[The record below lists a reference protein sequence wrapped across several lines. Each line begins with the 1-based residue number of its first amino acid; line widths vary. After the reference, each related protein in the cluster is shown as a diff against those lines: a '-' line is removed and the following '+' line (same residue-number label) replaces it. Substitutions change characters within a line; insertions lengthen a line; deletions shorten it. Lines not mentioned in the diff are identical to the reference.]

1 MSCKDGSRNG
11 IGIGMDNGKYVR
23 YTPEQVEA
31 LERLYHD
38 CPKPSSIRRLQLIRE
53 CPTLSHIDPK
63 QIKVWFQNRRCR
75 EKQRKESSR
84 LQAVNRKLTAMNKL
98 LMEEIDRLQKQVSQL
113 VYENGYFRQHTT
125 QNTKQQAIKDTS
137 CESAVRSGQQHN
149 LTTQHP
155 PRDAS
160 PAGLLS
166 IAEETLEEFLS
177 KATGTA
183 VEWVQMPG
191 MKPGPD
197 SIGIVAISH
206 GCNGVAAR
214 ACGLVGLEPTRVAE
228 ILKDRPLWFRDCRAV
243 DVLNVL
249 PTANGGTIELLYM
262 QLYAPTT
269 LAPARDFWLLRYTS
283 VLEDSS
289 LVICERSLKNTQ
301 NGPSMPPVQHFVRA
315 EMLPSGYLIR
325 PCEGGG
331 SIIHIVDHMN
341 LEPWSVPEV
350 LRPLYESSK
359 VLSQKT
365 TMAALR
371 HLRQI
376 SHEVSPSNVSG
387 WGRRPS
393 ALRALS
399 QRLSRGFNEALNGF
413 TDEGWTTIGNDGV
426 DDVTILVNS
435 SPDKLMGLNLS
446 FANGFPSVSNAVLCA
461 KASML
466 LQNVHPAILLRFLRE
481 HRSEWAD
488 NNMDAYTAAAIKVGP
503 CSFSG
508 SRVGNYGGQVILPL
522 AHTIE
527 HEEFLEVI
535 KLEGV
540 AHSPDDTIMPRE
552 MFLLQLCSGMDEN
565 AVGTCAELIS
575 APIDASFADD
585 APLLPSGFRII
596 PLESG
601 KEASSPNRTL
611 DLASS
616 LDVGPSGNRA
626 SDECAGNSSYMRSV
640 MTIAFEFAFESHM
653 QEHVAAMA
661 RQYVRS
667 IISSVQRV
675 GLALSPSHLSSHAGL
690 RSPLGTPE
698 AQTLAHWICNSYRC
712 YLGVELLKS
721 NNEGNESLLK
731 SLWHH
736 SDAILC
742 CTLKALP
749 VFTFSNQAGLD
760 MLETTLVALQDI
772 PLEKIFDDHERKI
785 LFSEFPQIIQQGFAC
800 LQGGICLSS
809 MGRPVSYERV
819 VAWKVLNEEE
829 NAHCICFICR
839 EKQRKESSR
848 LQAVNRKLTAMNKL
862 LMEENDR
869 LQKQV
874 SQLVYENGYFR
885 QHTQITTQATKDTN
899 CESVVTSG
907 QHNLTTQHPPRDAS
921 PAGLLS
927 IAEETLAEF
936 LSKAT
941 GTAVEWVQMP
951 GMKPGPDSIGIV
963 AISHGCT
970 GVAARA
976 CGLVGLEPTRVAE
989 ILKDRPLW
997 FRDCRAV
1004 DVLNVLPTANGGT
1017 IELLYM
1023 QLYAPTTLAPARDFW
1038 LLRYTS
1044 VLEDGSLVICER
1056 SLKNTQNGPSMP
1068 PVQHFVRAEML
1079 PSGYL
1084 IRPCE
1089 GGGSIIHIVDHMD
1102 LEPWSVPEVLR
1113 PLYESSTV
1121 LAQKTTMAA
1130 LRHLRQI
1137 SHEVS
1142 QSNVTGWGRRP
1153 AALRAL
1159 SQRLSRGFN
1168 EALNGFTD
1176 EGWTTISNDGVD
1188 DVTILVNSSP
1198 DKLMGLN
1205 LSFAN
1210 GFPSVSNAVLCAKAS
1225 MLLQNVPPAILLRFL
1240 REHRSE
1246 WADNNMDAYTAA
1258 AIKVGPCSLSGS
1270 CVGNFGGQVILPL
1283 AHTIEHEE
1291 FLEVI
1296 KLEGI
1301 AHSPE
1306 DTIMPREM
1314 FLLQLCS
1321 GMDENAVG
1329 TCAELISA
1337 PIDASFA
1344 DDAPLLPSG
1353 FRIIP
1358 LESGKEAS
1366 SPNRTLDLASSL
1378 DVGPSGNRASNGSA
1392 GNSSCMRSVMTIAFE
1407 FAFESHMQEHVT
1419 SMARQ
1424 YVRSIIS
1431 SVQRVALALSPS
1443 HLSSHAGLRSPL
1455 GTPEAQTLAHWICN
1469 SYRCYLGV
1477 ELLKSNNEGNESL
1490 LKSLWHHSD
1499 AILCCTLKALPVF
1512 TFSNQAGLDMLETTL
1527 VALQD
1532 ITLEKIFD
1540 DHGRKILFSE
1550 FPQIIQQGFA
1560 CLQGGICLSSMG
1572 RPVSY
1577 ERVVAWKV
1585 LNEEEN
1591 AHCICFMFV
1600 NWSFV

>member
-1 MSCKDGSRNG
+1 MAMSCKDGKQG
-11 IGIGMDNGKYVR
+11 LDNGKYVR

-38 CPKPSSIRRLQLIRE
+38 CPKPSSIRRQQLIRE
-53 CPTLSHIDPK
+53 CPILSNIEPK

-75 EKQRKESSR
+75 EKQRKE
-84 LQAVNRKLTAMNKL
+84 A
-98 LMEEIDRLQKQVSQL
+98 
-113 VYENGYFRQHTT
+113 
-125 QNTKQQAIKDTS
+125 
-137 CESAVRSGQQHN
+137 
-149 LTTQHP
+149 
-155 PRDAS
+155 
-160 PAGLLS
+160 
-166 IAEETLEEFLS
+166 
-177 KATGTA
+177 
-183 VEWVQMPG
+183 
-191 MKPGPD
+191 
-197 SIGIVAISH
+197 
-206 GCNGVAAR
+206 
-214 ACGLVGLEPTRVAE
+214 
-228 ILKDRPLWFRDCRAV
+228 
-243 DVLNVL
+243 
-249 PTANGGTIELLYM
+249 
-262 QLYAPTT
+262 
-269 LAPARDFWLLRYTS
+269 
-283 VLEDSS
+283 
-289 LVICERSLKNTQ
+289 
-301 NGPSMPPVQHFVRA
+301 
-315 EMLPSGYLIR
+315 
-325 PCEGGG
+325 
-331 SIIHIVDHMN
+331 
-341 LEPWSVPEV
+341 
-350 LRPLYESSK
+350 
-359 VLSQKT
+359 
-365 TMAALR
+365 
-371 HLRQI
+371 
-376 SHEVSPSNVSG
+376 
-387 WGRRPS
+387 
-393 ALRALS
+393 
-399 QRLSRGFNEALNGF
+399 
-413 TDEGWTTIGNDGV
+413 
-426 DDVTILVNS
+426 
-435 SPDKLMGLNLS
+435 
-446 FANGFPSVSNAVLCA
+446 
-461 KASML
+461 
-466 LQNVHPAILLRFLRE
+466 
-481 HRSEWAD
+481 
-488 NNMDAYTAAAIKVGP
+488 
-503 CSFSG
+503 
-508 SRVGNYGGQVILPL
+508 
-522 AHTIE
+522 
-527 HEEFLEVI
+527 
-535 KLEGV
+535 
-540 AHSPDDTIMPRE
+540 
-552 MFLLQLCSGMDEN
+552 
-565 AVGTCAELIS
+565 
-575 APIDASFADD
+575 
-585 APLLPSGFRII
+585 
-596 PLESG
+596 
-601 KEASSPNRTL
+601 
-611 DLASS
+611 
-616 LDVGPSGNRA
+616 
-626 SDECAGNSSYMRSV
+626 
-640 MTIAFEFAFESHM
+640 
-653 QEHVAAMA
+653 
-661 RQYVRS
+661 
-667 IISSVQRV
+667 
-675 GLALSPSHLSSHAGL
+675 
-690 RSPLGTPE
+690 
-698 AQTLAHWICNSYRC
+698 
-712 YLGVELLKS
+712 
-721 NNEGNESLLK
+721 
-731 SLWHH
+731 
-736 SDAILC
+736 
-742 CTLKALP
+742 
-749 VFTFSNQAGLD
+749 
-760 MLETTLVALQDI
+760 
-772 PLEKIFDDHERKI
+772 
-785 LFSEFPQIIQQGFAC
+785 
-800 LQGGICLSS
+800 
-809 MGRPVSYERV
+809 
-819 VAWKVLNEEE
+819 
-829 NAHCICFICR
+829 
-839 EKQRKESSR
+839 SR

-885 QHTQITTQATKDTN
+885 QHTQNTTLATKDTS
-899 CESVVTSG
+899 CESAVTSG
-907 QHNLTTQHPPRDAS
+907 QRSLTTQHPPRDAS
-921 PAGLLS
+921 PAGLMS

-989 ILKDRPLW
+989 ILKDRPSW

-1121 LAQKTTMAA
+1121 LAQKTTMVA
-1130 LRHLRQI
+1130 LRQLRQI

-1159 SQRLSRGFN
+1159 CQKLSRLIYSTGALFLLNFMESKFGISYPFPGRGFN
-1168 EALNGFTD
+1168 EAINGFTD
-1176 EGWTTISNDGVD
+1176 EGWSVMGNDGVD
-1188 DVTILVNSSP
+1188 DVTVLVNSSP

-1210 GFPSVSNAVLCAKAS
+1210 GFPSVSNTVLCAKAS

-1246 WADNNMDAYTAA
+1246 WADNNMDAYSAA

-1270 CVGNFGGQVILPL
+1270 RVGNFGGQVIHPL

-1301 AHSPE
+1301 ANSPE
-1306 DTIMPREM
+1306 ETIMPREM

-1329 TCAELISA
+1329 TCAELIFA

-1358 LESGKEAS
+1358 LDSGKEAS
-1366 SPNRTLDLASSL
+1366 NPNRTLDLASAL
-1378 DVGPSGNRASNGSA
+1378 DIGPAGNRTSNDYSGNSG
-1392 GNSSCMRSVMTIAFE
+1392 CMRSVMTIAFE
-1407 FAFESHMQEHVT
+1407 FAFESHMQEHVAT
-1419 SMARQ
+1419 MARQ

-1443 HLSSHAGLRSPL
+1443 HLSSQAGLRTPL
-1455 GTPEAQTLAHWICN
+1455 GTPEAQTLARWICN

-1512 TFSNQAGLDMLETTL
+1512 TFANQAGLDMLETTL

-1540 DHGRKILFSE
+1540 DHGRKILCSE

-1572 RPVSY
+1572 RPISY

-1591 AHCICFMFV
+1591 AHCISFMFM